1 MYQDDRITP
10 VLDGRE
16 IQVRRFKFRGLSAIG
31 LFLLGFAT
39 WGLATRD
46 VSTLAGTEIAAL
58 YGEGC
63 GTCVPVGTGCVLKT
77 GTGCLQCH
85 FYSSDN
91 KPPGN
96 APSVSNCLAVNCGTL
111 HATPTC
117 AGG

>member
-63 GTCVPVGTGCVLKT
+63 GTCIPTFTGCVLNNMK
-77 GTGCLQCH
+77 CVQCH

-91 KPPGN
+91 VPPGQ
-96 APSVSNCLAVNCGTL
+96 APAVSNCGMSACGTL

-117 AGG
+117 KGG